1 MDEAY
6 QISSLELNYDNFQL
20 MVHILFLSL
29 LLFLFFEYWFVFNV
43 WSISERFFS
52 FWDLIHYIDTSA
64 LLTPPDL
71 LFPFPTT
78 TTLQGNTDFLAA
90 LAVPRFVTARPLFLW
105 GHVRQSA
112 QAGVVP

>member
-29 LLFLFFEYWFVFNV
+29 LLFLFFEHCFMFNV
-43 WSISERFFS
+43 WSIYAQFS
-52 FWDLIHYIDTSA
+52 FWDLIRYVDTTA

-71 LFPFPTT
+71 LFPFPA

-90 LAVPRFVTARPLFLW
+90 LVVPRFVTASPLFLW
-105 GHVRQSA
+105 GHVRQSILLA
-112 QAGVVP
+112 DVVP